1 MDRGVGGSNSSRPGR
16 ATSSSAVSTARDDG
30 SCHDRRVP
38 AKVLSSRELGRATL
52 ARQLLLE
59 RHELGAAEAVGRVGG
74 MQAQEP
80 GPPYVGLWSR
90 LEGFEA
96 AELESA
102 IEARQVVRA
111 TAMRGTVHLL
121 PARDYTRLQSAIAE
135 ALEGDMARYLVKRLE
150 GVDVAALVEDGRG
163 LFAKEESMSAAAL
176 RDALAKRHPEA
187 DVRAIAA
194 VVRTSLPLV
203 RVPDGGR
210 WGFTP
215 KAPFTDAERW
225 IGKPLRKRPDRAELV
240 RRYLAAFGPAS
251 VQDAQAWLGGGEL
264 APVFDKLGSELTRF
278 EDEGGRELYDLEDAP
293 RPPADAPA
301 PVRLLPEFDSLVLAH
316 SDRTRVISD
325 VHRKSLTTKNLRV
338 RATVLVDGRVAG
350 YWKLEK
356 SRGTATVVA
365 EPLGRLRAADRKEVL
380 AEAEALAA
388 FAEPG
393 AKRHAARVA
402 KP

>member
-1 MDRGVGGSNSSRPGR
+1 MYRR
-16 ATSSSAVSTARDDG
+16 AATP
-30 SCHDRRVP
+30 CHHRRVP
-38 AKVLSSRELGRATL
+38 AKVLSDRELGRATL
-52 ARQLLLE
+52 ARQMLLE
-59 RHELGAAEAVGRVGG
+59 RHQMDAVEAVGRLGG

-80 GPPYVGLWSR
+80 GPPYLGLWSR
-90 LEGFEA
+90 LAGFEA

-102 IEARQVVRA
+102 IEDRKVVRA

-121 PARDYTRLQSAIAE
+121 PARDYTRLQSAIA
-135 ALEGDMARYLVKRLE
+135 ATLEGDMARYLASRLE

-163 LFAKEESMSAAAL
+163 LFASEESMSAAAL

-225 IGKPLRKRPDRAELV
+225 IGHPLRKRPDRPELV

-251 VQDAQAWLGGGEL
+251 VADMEAWVGGGDFG
-264 APVFDKLGSELTRF
+264 PVFEKLDSELRRF
-278 EDEGGRELYDLEDAP
+278 KHEAGHALYDLKDAP

-301 PVRLLPEFDSLVLAH
+301 PVRLLPEFDSLMLAH
-316 SDRTRVISD
+316 DDRTRVISEA
-325 VHRKSLTTKNLRV
+325 HRKSLTTKNLRV
-338 RATVLVDGRVAG
+338 RATVLVDGRVAAF
-350 YWKLEK
+350 WKLEK
-356 SRGTATVVA
+356 SRGTATLVI
-365 EPLGRLRAADRKEVL
+365 EPLVRLRASERKAVL
-380 AEAEALAA
+380 VEAEALAA
-388 FAEPG
+388 FVEPS
-393 AKRHAARVA
+393 AKQYAARVA
-402 KP
+402 KG

>member
-1 MDRGVGGSNSSRPGR
+1 MPD
-16 ATSSSAVSTARDDG
+16 
-30 SCHDRRVP
+30 
-38 AKVLSSRELGRATL
+38 KVLSTRELGRATL

-59 RHELGAAEAVGRVGG
+59 RAELGAVEAVGLLGG

-80 GPPYVGLWSR
+80 GPPYIGLWSR
-90 LEGFEA
+90 IEGFEA
-96 AELESA
+96 PELQGA
-102 IEARQVVRA
+102 IEARKLVRA

-121 PARDYTRLQSAIAE
+121 PARDYTRLHSAIAE
-135 ALEGDMARYLVKRLE
+135 ALEGDMARYLASRLE

-163 LFAKEESMSAAAL
+163 LFAKQDSMSAAAL

-251 VQDAQAWLGGGEL
+251 VRDMQTWLGGGEL
-264 APVFDKLGSELTRF
+264 GPVFEKLGSELRRF
-278 EDEGGRELYDLEDAP
+278 RDEDGRELHDLKDAP
-293 RPPADAPA
+293 RPPEDAPA
-301 PVRLLPEFDSLVLAH
+301 PVRLLPEFDSLMLAH
-316 SDRTRVISD
+316 DDRTRVISD
-325 VHRKSLTTKNLRV
+325 AHRKSLTTKNLRV
-338 RATVLVDGRVAG
+338 RATVHVDGRVAG
-350 YWKLEK
+350 FWKLEK
-356 SRGTATVVA
+356 SRGTATVVI
-365 EPLGRLRAADRKEVL
+365 ELLGRLRAADRKAAL

-388 FAEPG
+388 FSEPG

-402 KP
+402 KA

>member
-1 MDRGVGGSNSSRPGR
+1 VPDQVL
-16 ATSSSAVSTARDDG
+16 TA
-30 SCHDRRVP
+30 
-38 AKVLSSRELGRATL
+38 RELGRATL

-59 RHELGAAEAVGRVGG
+59 RQELPAVEAVGRLGG

-80 GPPYVGLWSR
+80 GPPFIGLWSR

-96 AELESA
+96 DELASA
-102 IEARQVVRA
+102 IEERKIVRA

-121 PARDYTRLQSAIAE
+121 PARDYVRLQSAIA
-135 ALEGDMARYLVKRLE
+135 AFLEGDMARYLASRLE
-150 GVDVAALVEDGRG
+150 GVDVAALVEDGRA
-163 LFAKEESMSAAAL
+163 LFAKEDSMSAAAL

-225 IGKPLRKRPDRAELV
+225 IGRPLRRRPDRAGLV
-240 RRYLAAFGPAS
+240 RSYLAAFGPAS
-251 VQDAQAWLGGGEL
+251 VRDAEAWLGGGGLAEVFEKLHPEL
-264 APVFDKLGSELTRF
+264 ARF
-278 EDEGGRELYDLEDAP
+278 KDEGGRELLDLNDAP
-293 RPPADAPA
+293 RPSGDADA
-301 PVRLLPEFDSLVLAH
+301 PVRLLPEFDNLVLAH
-316 SDRTRVISD
+316 ADRTRVISD
-325 VHRKSLTTKNLRV
+325 AHRKSLTTKNLRV
-338 RATVLVDGRVAG
+338 RATVLVDGRVAAF
-350 YWKLEK
+350 WRLEK
-356 SRGTATVVA
+356 SRGTATVVI
-365 EPLGRLRAADRKEVL
+365 EPLGRLRAADRKAIL

-388 FAEPG
+388 FVEPK

-402 KP
+402 KG

>member
-1 MDRGVGGSNSSRPGR
+1 MAD
-16 ATSSSAVSTARDDG
+16 
-30 SCHDRRVP
+30 
-38 AKVLSSRELGRATL
+38 KVLTSRELGRATL

-59 RHELGAAEAVGRVGG
+59 RHELGAVEATGRLGG

-80 GPPYVGLWSR
+80 GPPYIGLWSR
-90 LEGFEA
+90 LAGFEA
-96 AELESA
+96 PELENA
-102 IEARQVVRA
+102 IEEREVVRA

-135 ALEGDMARYLVKRLE
+135 ALEGDMARYLAARLE
-150 GVDVAALVEDGRG
+150 GVDIAALVEDGRG
-163 LFAKEESMSAAAL
+163 LFGKEDSMSAAAL

-251 VQDAQAWLGGGEL
+251 VGDMEAWLGGGGL
-264 APVFDKLGSELTRF
+264 APVFEKLASELRRF
-278 EDEGGRELYDLEDAP
+278 KDEGGRELYDLKDAP
-293 RPPADAPA
+293 RPPEDTPA
-301 PVRLLPEFDSLVLAH
+301 PVRLLPEFDSLMLAH
-316 SDRTRVISD
+316 ADRTRVIAD
-325 VHRKSLTTKNLRV
+325 AHRKSLTTKNLRV
-338 RATVLVDGRVAG
+338 RATVLVDGRVAAF
-350 YWKLEK
+350 WKLEK
-356 SRGTATVVA
+356 ARGTATVVI
-365 EPLGRLRAADRKEVL
+365 EPLARLRAADRKAAL

-388 FAEPG
+388 FAEPS

-402 KP
+402 KG